1 MKRIGIIFGSR
12 STEHEIS
19 LMSAASVL
27 RAIDKTKFE
36 PVTIGITKDGEWRLY
51 EGDYDSIEQNKWVEK
66 SKPLAVSDLKKVCD
80 FAFPVLHGLNG
91 EDGTIQGLFEML
103 DIPYAGCGVAGSSAT
118 MDKCIARDIF
128 KCAGV
133 PICKHI
139 SFISAEYHDNPE
151 KITGDIAEKLG
162 FPCFVKPANMG
173 SSVGISKVHSLEELD
188 EALEEA
194 ARYDR
199 RIVVEEGLNA
209 REIEIGVIG
218 NDHPEVSAIGEIL
231 PSEEFY
237 SYHAK
242 YFDGG
247 ETKLCIPADIT
258 PQQKEQIEAYAKRA
272 YIASDCS
279 GLSRVDFLVDKE
291 TGDIYLNEI
300 NTIPGFTAFS
310 MFSLLWAEA
319 GVPYPE
325 LIERIIDYGY
335 ERYNDKNHRYASWG
349 GR

>member
-12 STEHEIS
+12 STEYEIS

-27 RAIDKTKFE
+27 RAIDKTKFQ
-36 PVTIGITKDGEWRLY
+36 PVTIGITRDGEWRLY
-51 EGDYDSIEQNKWVEK
+51 EGDYDSIENNTWVEK
-66 SKPLAVSDLKKVCD
+66 SKPLPVSDLPKVCD

-118 MDKCIARDIF
+118 MDKSIARDIF
-128 KCAGV
+128 KCAGI
-133 PICKHI
+133 PICKHV
-139 SFISAEYHDNPE
+139 SFISAQFHDEPE
-151 KITGDIAEKLG
+151 KTMDRIEKELG

-173 SSVGISKVHSLEELD
+173 SSVGISKVHERGELAA
-188 EALEEA
+188 ALEEA
-194 ARYDR
+194 ALYDR
-199 RIVVEEGLNA
+199 RIVVEEGLEA

-218 NDHPEVSAIGEIL
+218 NDYPEVSAIGEIL
-231 PSEEFY
+231 PSDEFY

-247 ETKLCIPADIT
+247 ETKLCIPANIT
-258 PQQKEQIEAYAKRA
+258 EEQKKQVQEYAKKA
-272 YIASDCS
+272 YIAADCS
-279 GLSRVDFLVDKE
+279 GLARVDFLLDKRD
-291 TGDIYLNEI
+291 GKIYLNEI

-325 LIERIIDYGY
+325 LIERIVDYGTK
-335 ERYNDKNHRYASWG
+335 RYSDKNNRYANWG
-349 GR
+349 KR